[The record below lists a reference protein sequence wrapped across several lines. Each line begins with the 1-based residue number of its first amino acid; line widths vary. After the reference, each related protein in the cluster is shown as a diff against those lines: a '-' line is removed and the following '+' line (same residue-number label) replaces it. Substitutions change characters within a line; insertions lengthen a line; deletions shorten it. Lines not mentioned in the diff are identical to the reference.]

1 MHFFGGPAWVDVLV
15 TVFVT
20 VLASNGFWAILQR
33 KFDRNSTEKK
43 LLVGLAHDRI
53 IYVGEEFIARGWIT
67 YDEYEDFMKYLYMPY
82 AEYGGNGA
90 AERISD
96 EVKKLPLK
104 TNDNRRE
111 HRVKKV
117 NNNGHTQQNAVVR
130 SMYRTNHH

>member
-20 VLASNGFWAILQR
+20 VLASNGFWAILQK
-33 KFDRNSTEKK
+33 KFDHNSTEKK
-43 LLVGLAHDRI
+43 LLIGLAHDRI

-82 AEYGGNGA
+82 AEYGGNGT

-117 NNNGHTQQNAVVR
+117 TNNEHT
-130 SMYRTNHH
+130 

>member
-1 MHFFGGPAWVDVLV
+1 MHFLSGPAWVDVLV

-20 VLASNGFWAILQR
+20 VLASNGFWAILQK

-53 IYVGEEFIARGWIT
+53 IYVGKEFIARGWIT
-67 YDEYEDFMKYLYMPY
+67 YDEYEDFMKYLYTPY
-82 AEYGGNGA
+82 TEYGGNGA

-104 TNDNRRE
+104 TNDYRNEYQVKGMKINE
-111 HRVKKV
+111 H
-117 NNNGHTQQNAVVR
+117 T
-130 SMYRTNHH
+130 

>member
-1 MHFFGGPAWVDVLV
+1 MHFFGGPTWVDVLI

-53 IYVGEEFIARGWIT
+53 IYIGEEFIARGYIT

-82 AEYGGNGA
+82 KDYGGNGT

-104 TNDNRRE
+104 TNDSRRK

-117 NNNGHTQQNAVVR
+117 NINENT
-130 SMYRTNHH
+130 

>member
-20 VLASNGFWAILQR
+20 VLASNGFWVLVQR

-53 IYVGEEFIARGWIT
+53 IYVGKEFIARGWIT

-96 EVKKLPLK
+96 EVNKLPLK
-104 TNDNRRE
+104 TNDRLCERRV
-111 HRVKKV
+111 RKV
-117 NNNGHTQQNAVVR
+117 NNNG
-130 SMYRTNHH
+130 RT

>member
-1 MHFFGGPAWVDVLV
+1 MHFFGGAAWVDVLV

-20 VLASNGFWAILQR
+20 VFASNGFWVILQK

-43 LLVGLAHDRI
+43 LLAGLAHDRI

-82 AEYGGNGA
+82 AEYGGNGV

-111 HRVKKV
+111 RRVRKI
-117 NNNGHTQQNAVVR
+117 NHNEHT
-130 SMYRTNHH
+130 

>member
-1 MHFFGGPAWVDVLV
+1 MHFFGGPAWTDVLI

-20 VLASNGFWAILQR
+20 VLASNGFWAILQK

-53 IYVGEEFIARGWIT
+53 IYAGKGFITRGWIT
-67 YDEYEDFMKYLYMPY
+67 YDEYEDFMKYLYEPY
-82 AEYGGNGA
+82 TEYGGNGV

-104 TNDNRRE
+104 AKDGRHE
-111 HRVKKV
+111 HQIKKV
-117 NNNGHTQQNAVVR
+117 DNNEYT
-130 SMYRTNHH
+130 

>member
-1 MHFFGGPAWVDVLV
+1 MHILGGPAWVDVLV

-20 VLASNGFWAILQR
+20 VLASNGFWAILQNR
-33 KFDRNSTEKK
+33 FNRNSTEKK

-53 IYVGEEFIARGWIT
+53 VYVGEGFIARGWIT

-117 NNNGHTQQNAVVR
+117 KTNEHT
-130 SMYRTNHH
+130 

>member
-1 MHFFGGPAWVDVLV
+1 MHFFGGPTWVDVLV

-20 VLASNGFWAILQR
+20 VLASNGFWALLQK

-53 IYVGEEFIARGWIT
+53 IYVGKGFIARGWIT
-67 YDEYEDFMKYLYMPY
+67 YDEYEDFVKYLYTPY

-96 EVKKLPLK
+96 EVKKLPLRANGHSEYRVRRV
-104 TNDNRRE
+104 NDNE
-111 HRVKKV
+111 C
-117 NNNGHTQQNAVVR
+117 T
-130 SMYRTNHH
+130 

>member
-1 MHFFGGPAWVDVLV
+1 MHFFGGSAWVDVLV

-20 VLASNGFWAILQR
+20 VLASNGFWAVLQK

-53 IYVGEEFIARGWIT
+53 IYVGEGFIARGWIT
-67 YDEYEDFMKYLYMPY
+67 YDEYEDFMKYLYEPY
-82 AEYGGNGA
+82 ADYGGNGA

-96 EVKKLPLK
+96 EVKKLPLR
-104 TNDNRRE
+104 TNNNRRE

-117 NNNGHTQQNAVVR
+117 NYNE
-130 SMYRTNHH
+130 RT

>member
-1 MHFFGGPAWVDVLV
+1 MHFLGGSAWADVLV

-20 VLASNGFWAILQR
+20 VFASNGFWAILQK

-43 LLVGLAHDRI
+43 LLIGLAHDRI
-53 IYVGEEFIARGWIT
+53 IYVGEGFIARGWIT
-67 YDEYEDFMKYLYMPY
+67 YDEYEDFMKYLYEPY
-82 AEYGGNGA
+82 TKYGGNGT

-104 TNDNRRE
+104 TSDSRRE

-117 NNNGHTQQNAVVR
+117 HNNEHT
-130 SMYRTNHH
+130 

>member
-1 MHFFGGPAWVDVLV
+1 MHVLGGPAWVDVLV

-20 VLASNGFWAILQR
+20 VLASNGFWAIIQK

-67 YDEYEDFMKYLYMPY
+67 YDEYEDFMKYLYEPY
-82 AEYGGNGA
+82 TEYGGNGA

-117 NNNGHTQQNAVVR
+117 NPYEHT
-130 SMYRTNHH
+130 

>member
-1 MHFFGGPAWVDVLV
+1 MHFFGGSAWADVLV

-20 VLASNGFWAILQR
+20 VLASNGFWTVLQK

-43 LLVGLAHDRI
+43 LLAGIAHDRI

-67 YDEYEDFMKYLYMPY
+67 YDEYEDFMKYLYEPY
-82 AEYGGNGA
+82 AKYGGNGI

-104 TNDNRRE
+104 ASGDRRE
-111 HRVKKV
+111 YQIRKVKCDE
-117 NNNGHTQQNAVVR
+117 
-130 SMYRTNHH
+130 RT

>member
-20 VLASNGFWAILQR
+20 VLASNGFWAILQK
-33 KFDRNSTEKK
+33 KFDQNSTEKK

-53 IYVGEEFIARGWIT
+53 IYVGEGFISRGWIT

-104 TNDNRRE
+104 TNDSRRD
-111 HRVKKV
+111 HRVRKV
-117 NNNGHTQQNAVVR
+117 NHYEHT
-130 SMYRTNHH
+130 

>member
-1 MHFFGGPAWVDVLV
+1 MHLFGGPAWVDVLV

-20 VLASNGFWAILQR
+20 VLASNGFWAVIQK

-53 IYVGEEFIARGWIT
+53 IYIGNEFIARGWIT
-67 YDEYEDFMKYLYMPY
+67 YDEYEDFMKYLYTPY

-104 TNDNRRE
+104 AKNNRRE
-111 HRVKKV
+111 HRVRKV
-117 NNNGHTQQNAVVR
+117 DCNE
-130 SMYRTNHH
+130 RT

>member
-20 VLASNGFWAILQR
+20 VLASNGFWTILQK

-53 IYVGEEFIARGWIT
+53 IYVGEGFIARGWIT
-67 YDEYEDFMKYLYMPY
+67 YDEYEDFMKYLYEPY
-82 AEYGGNGA
+82 MKYGGNGI

-104 TNDNRRE
+104 TIENRRE
-111 HRVKKV
+111 YRVKKV
-117 NNNGHTQQNAVVR
+117 RINDHT
-130 SMYRTNHH
+130 

>member
-1 MHFFGGPAWVDVLV
+1 MHFLGGSAWVDVLV

-20 VLASNGFWAILQR
+20 VLASNGFWAILQK

-67 YDEYEDFMKYLYMPY
+67 YDEYEDFMKYLYTPY

-90 AERISD
+90 AERIAD
-96 EVKKLPLK
+96 EMKKLPLK
-104 TNDNRRE
+104 TNTNRRE

-117 NNNGHTQQNAVVR
+117 DTNEHT
-130 SMYRTNHH
+130 

>member
-1 MHFFGGPAWVDVLV
+1 MHFLGGSTWVDVLV

-20 VLASNGFWAILQR
+20 VLASNGFWAILQK

-67 YDEYEDFMKYLYMPY
+67 YDEYEDFIKYLYTPY

-96 EVKKLPLK
+96 EVKKLPLRASK
-104 TNDNRRE
+104 YRRE
-111 HRVKKV
+111 HLVKK
-117 NNNGHTQQNAVVR
+117 GEIQ
-130 SMYRTNHH
+130 

>member
-20 VLASNGFWAILQR
+20 VLASNGFWAVLQK

-53 IYVGEEFIARGWIT
+53 IYVGEGFIARGWIT
-67 YDEYEDFMKYLYMPY
+67 YDEYEDFMKYLYEPY
-82 AEYGGNGA
+82 ADYGGNGA

-111 HRVKKV
+111 YRVRKV
-117 NNNGHTQQNAVVR
+117 KHDE
-130 SMYRTNHH
+130 RT

>member
-20 VLASNGFWAILQR
+20 VLASNGFWAILQK

-53 IYVGEEFIARGWIT
+53 IYVGEGFIARGWIT
-67 YDEYEDFMKYLYMPY
+67 YDEYADFMKYLYMPY

-117 NNNGHTQQNAVVR
+117 AHNEHT
-130 SMYRTNHH
+130 

>member
-20 VLASNGFWAILQR
+20 VLAGNGFWSMLQT

-67 YDEYEDFMKYLYMPY
+67 YDEYEDFMKYLYTPY
-82 AEYGGNGA
+82 KEYGGNGS

-96 EVKKLPLK
+96 EVKKLPLMA
-104 TNDNRRE
+104 NNHRE
-111 HRVKKV
+111 HRVRKV
-117 NNNGHTQQNAVVR
+117 KYNE
-130 SMYRTNHH
+130 RT

>member
-20 VLASNGFWAILQR
+20 VLASNGFWAVLQR

-53 IYVGEEFIARGWIT
+53 IYVGEGFIARGWIT
-67 YDEYEDFMKYLYMPY
+67 YDEYEDFIKYLYMPY

-90 AERISD
+90 AERIAD
-96 EVKKLPLK
+96 EVKRLPLK
-104 TNDNRRE
+104 TNNNRRE

-117 NNNGHTQQNAVVR
+117 SHNEHT
-130 SMYRTNHH
+130 

>member
-1 MHFFGGPAWVDVLV
+1 MHFFSGPAWIDVLV

-20 VLASNGFWAILQR
+20 VLASNGFWAMFQK

-53 IYVGEEFIARGWIT
+53 IYVGERFIARGWVT
-67 YDEYEDFMKYLYMPY
+67 YDEYEDFMKYLYEPY

-104 TNDNRRE
+104 TNDDRHYHQTRKVEYSE
-111 HRVKKV
+111 H
-117 NNNGHTQQNAVVR
+117 T
-130 SMYRTNHH
+130 

>member
-20 VLASNGFWAILQR
+20 VLASNGFWAVLQK
-33 KFDRNSTEKK
+33 KFDRNSTEEK

-53 IYVGEEFIARGWIT
+53 IYVGEEFITRGWIT
-67 YDEYEDFMKYLYMPY
+67 YDEYEDFMKYLYEPY

-96 EVKKLPLK
+96 EVKKLPLRS
-104 TNDNRRE
+104 NNNHSE
-111 HRVKKV
+111 HRVRKV
-117 NNNGHTQQNAVVR
+117 KSHNEN
-130 SMYRTNHH
+130 S